1 MVVQHW
7 VLQLSCWD
15 DPHRSLVGDVQIIR
29 EQVPTLVHGLTGR
42 LPLGKVIGCIAD
54 VLACGCSIPRRQ
66 HRLSTSYWLLEPLD
80 AFLT

>member
-7 VLQLSCWD
+7 VLLLSCWD

-42 LPLGKVIGCIAD
+42 LPLGKVIRCILDA
-54 VLACGCSIPRRQ
+54 LAGGCSIPRPQ
-66 HRLSTSYWLLEPLD
+66 DRLSTSHWLLEPLD
-80 AFLT
+80 VFLT